1 MNASSLRRPLAILL
15 ALCAFGVARAAA
27 PTLIPFQGRVTDQAG
42 NAPTN
47 AQYTLIFNLYDQA
60 VGGNVLWTE
69 THQQVGVIDG
79 TVNVFLGAINPTLA
93 TNNFTE
99 ARFLGI
105 TVDPDNNRATP
116 DPEMVPRQMILPTHW
131 SKGADNA
138 VKLAGQDWSTLLN
151 TGNNPATGFLKGAKI
166 EAQGVT
172 AAQIRNATITSNQV
186 AARSIAANNLAAA
199 SITTNELAK
208 AVLDLLVPPGSIM
221 AFGGHTN
228 AIPDGWLLCDGR
240 AVSSNDLPRL
250 YAAISTN
257 WGAGYTFNGTTW
269 VITNANQNFNLPDLR
284 GYFLRG
290 VDGGVGRDPDALV
303 RKVLGFGGSTG
314 DLVGSTQGD
323 ELHSH
328 FHTETRWIDAG
339 NDASRSTPVGDGV
352 GRLETADTGAT
363 GGSET
368 RPKNAYVHYIIK
380 Y

>member
-1 MNASSLRRPLAILL
+1 
-15 ALCAFGVARAAA
+15 
-27 PTLIPFQGRVTDQAG
+27 
-42 NAPTN
+42 
-47 AQYTLIFNLYDQA
+47 
-60 VGGNVLWTE
+60 
-69 THQQVGVIDG
+69 
-79 TVNVFLGAINPTLA
+79 
-93 TNNFTE
+93 
-99 ARFLGI
+99 
-105 TVDPDNNRATP
+105 
-116 DPEMVPRQMILPTHW
+116 MILPTHW

-138 VKLAGQDWSTLLN
+138 VKLAGQDWSALLN
-151 TGNNPATGFLKGAKI
+151 TGNNPETGFLKGAKI

-186 AARSIAANNLAAA
+186 AARSISANNLAAA

-269 VITNANQNFNLPDLR
+269 AKTIANQDFNLPDLR

-290 VDGGVGRDPDALV
+290 VDGGSGRDPDQATRLTSAF
-303 RKVLGFGGSTG
+303 LGNTG
-314 DLVGSTQGD
+314 DRVGSVQEGAVGPHRHRFPLPLDVNGSGD
-323 ELHSH
+323 IQAIT
-328 FHTETRWIDAG
+328 HTP
-339 NDASRSTPVGDGV
+339 N
-352 GRLETADTGAT
+352 ADESFGYRYAEQVTDLNEGS
-363 GGSET
+363 SET